1 MENILKEFD
10 SSDLAWSIF
19 DLMYK
24 DNIITSNKED
34 SNKNKRP
41 CCISKFKYKG
51 KETDEKLNFSGDTDF
66 NFKKGFAHS
75 RLETY
80 EKNID
85 KIYLDDKNKEDK
97 YRNMYLQNL
106 KVLIKLTHSILNIS
120 IMPQTGNLQAFKQGI
135 GNDRL
140 DTFIWAINEYY
151 YNGIELLFNY
161 STFDNVN
168 CLKSY
173 FELFSNVYEYCEVIY
188 HIDEGLVDDLIDL
201 GKQSLNS
208 AEKVIKFMNL
218 AIRFFNQKA
227 TYLSTQLTNIKNEE
241 LKNKIGNELSTCE
254 STLDILFSSN

>member
-19 DLMYK
+19 DLMYEG
-24 DNIITSNKED
+24 NITTSNKED

-41 CCISKFKYKG
+41 CCISKFTYKG
-51 KETDEKLNFSGDTDF
+51 KETDEELNFSGDTDF

-80 EKNID
+80 EKYIDNIN
-85 KIYLDDKNKEDK
+85 LDDKNKEDK
-97 YRNMYLQNL
+97 YRKMYLRNL
-106 KVLIKLTHSILNIS
+106 EDLFKLTHSILNIS

-151 YNGIELLFNY
+151 CNGIELLFNY

-188 HIDEGLVDDLIDL
+188 HINEGLVDDLIDL

-208 AEKVIKFMNL
+208 PEKVIKFMNL

-227 TYLSTQLTNIKNEE
+227 TYFSNKLTNIKNEE
-241 LKNKIGNELSTCE
+241 LKNKIKNELSTYE
-254 STLDILFSSN
+254 STLKTLFSSN